1 MKNLI
6 KALSD
11 FQNDCPIIH
20 KDTKGHNY
28 TYADLP
34 QIFSVINPLL
44 KKHKLCFTQ
53 LLQDNGIKT
62 ILFHVES
69 GEQLESFTII
79 PLVKL
84 GAMNEYQS
92 YGSGVTYYRRYA
104 LSSMLGLVTDKDTDA
119 AGAPVAQSPKFR
131 LDMLSNVHTEDELAL
146 LYNSFIDQWIK
157 DGFELISE
165 ELFKHPENEY
175 PQILKLDLKGERG
188 GYYSNVQR
196 FESSQDYKKYC
207 DERLMEGLKV
217 IGSTP
222 YKDF

>member
-69 GEQLESFTII
+69 GEQIESHTPI

-104 LSSMLGLVTDKDTDA
+104 LSSMLGIVTDKDTDA

-131 LDMLSNVHTEDELAL
+131 LDMLNNVFNVGELAV
-146 LYNSFIDQWIK
+146 LYDSFKSTLTDS
-157 DGFELISE
+157 ELQA
-165 ELFKHPENEY
+165 FKTRK
-175 PQILKLDLKGERG
+175 QQLTK
-188 GYYSNVQR
+188 
-196 FESSQDYKKYC
+196 
-207 DERLMEGLKV
+207 
-217 IGSTP
+217 
-222 YKDF
+222 

>member
-11 FQNDCPIIH
+11 FQNECPIIH

-69 GEQLESFTII
+69 GESLESFTTI

-92 YGSGVTYYRRYA
+92 YGAGVSYFRRYA
-104 LSSMLGLVTDKDTDA
+104 LSSCLGIVTDKDTDA
-119 AGAPVAQSPKFR
+119 AGTQVKDNTNTLSKWESKINSLNTNAELLNFYGEHEATIEKSPEIMNFLTIRK
-131 LDMLSNVHTEDELAL
+131 
-146 LYNSFIDQWIK
+146 Q
-157 DGFELISE
+157 
-165 ELFKHPENEY
+165 
-175 PQILKLDLKGERG
+175 QINK
-188 GYYSNVQR
+188 
-196 FESSQDYKKYC
+196 
-207 DERLMEGLKV
+207 
-217 IGSTP
+217 
-222 YKDF
+222 

>member
-11 FQNDCPIIH
+11 FQNECPIIH

-53 LLQDNGIKT
+53 LLQDNGIRT

-69 GEQLESFTII
+69 GEQIESHTPI

-92 YGSGVTYYRRYA
+92 YGSGVTYFRRYA

-119 AGAPVAQSPKFR
+119 AGSSTPVAQSPKFR
-131 LDMLSNVHTEDELAL
+131 LDMLANVHTEDELGM
-146 LYNSFIDQWIK
+146 LYNSFKSSLTPSDL
-157 DGFELISE
+157 EA
-165 ELFKHPENEY
+165 FKTRKQ
-175 PQILKLDLKGERG
+175 QINK
-188 GYYSNVQR
+188 
-196 FESSQDYKKYC
+196 
-207 DERLMEGLKV
+207 
-217 IGSTP
+217 
-222 YKDF
+222 

>member
-53 LLQDNGIKT
+53 LLQDNGIRT

-69 GEQLESFTII
+69 GEQLESFTTI
-79 PLVKL
+79 PTVKL
-84 GAMNEYQS
+84 GAMNEFQS
-92 YGSGVTYYRRYA
+92 YGSAVTYYRRYC
-104 LSSMLGLVTDKDTDA
+104 LSSMLALVTDKDTDA
-119 AGAPVAQSPKFR
+119 AGSSMPVAQSPKFR
-131 LDMLSNVHTEDELAL
+131 LDMLTNVHTEDELGM
-146 LYNSFIDQWIK
+146 LYNSFKSSLTPSDL
-157 DGFELISE
+157 EA
-165 ELFKHPENEY
+165 FKTRKQ
-175 PQILKLDLKGERG
+175 QINK
-188 GYYSNVQR
+188 
-196 FESSQDYKKYC
+196 
-207 DERLMEGLKV
+207 
-217 IGSTP
+217 
-222 YKDF
+222 

>member
-6 KALSD
+6 KALSE
-11 FQNDCPIIH
+11 FQNECPIIH

-53 LLQDNGIKT
+53 LLENDGIRT

-69 GEQLESFTII
+69 GEQIESHTPI

-119 AGAPVAQSPKFR
+119 AGTQIKEQDRKPVL
-131 LDMLSNVHTEDELAL
+131 LDTIWEDELNKCKTL
-146 LYNSFIDQWIK
+146 
-157 DGFELISE
+157 E
-165 ELFKHPENEY
+165 ELTLYFDKLNNKYNLGHDQLNKFSIRKH
-175 PQILKLDLKGERG
+175 QITK
-188 GYYSNVQR
+188 
-196 FESSQDYKKYC
+196 
-207 DERLMEGLKV
+207 
-217 IGSTP
+217 
-222 YKDF
+222 

>member
-6 KALSD
+6 KALSE
-11 FQNDCPIIH
+11 FQNECPIIH

-53 LLQDNGIKT
+53 LLENDGIRT

-69 GEQLESFTII
+69 GEQLESFTTI

-92 YGSGVTYYRRYA
+92 YGSAVTYFRRYC
-104 LSSMLGLVTDKDTDA
+104 LSSCLGLVTDKDTDA
-119 AGAPVAQSPKFR
+119 AGQSVSPSLNTWIDAIAKV
-131 LDMLSNVHTEDELAL
+131 NTIEDLEN
-146 LYNSFIDQWIK
+146 LYASKKMQIAGNKEIID
-157 DGFELISE
+157 
-165 ELFKHPENEY
+165 LFTNRKN
-175 PQILKLDLKGERG
+175 KLT
-188 GYYSNVQR
+188 N
-196 FESSQDYKKYC
+196 
-207 DERLMEGLKV
+207 
-217 IGSTP
+217 
-222 YKDF
+222 

>member
-53 LLQDNGIKT
+53 LLQDNGIRT

-69 GEQLESFTII
+69 GEQLESFTTI
-79 PLVKL
+79 PTVKL
-84 GAMNEYQS
+84 GAMNEFQS
-92 YGSGVTYYRRYA
+92 YGSAVTYYRRYC
-104 LSSMLGLVTDKDTDA
+104 LSSMLALVTDKDTDA
-119 AGAPVAQSPKFR
+119 AGSSMPVAQSPKFR
-131 LDMLSNVHTEDELAL
+131 LDMLPNVHTEDELGI
-146 LYNSFIDQWIK
+146 LYNT
-157 DGFELISE
+157 
-165 ELFKHPENEY
+165 FKSSLTPSDLEAFKTRKQ
-175 PQILKLDLKGERG
+175 QINK
-188 GYYSNVQR
+188 
-196 FESSQDYKKYC
+196 
-207 DERLMEGLKV
+207 
-217 IGSTP
+217 
-222 YKDF
+222 

>member
-53 LLQDNGIKT
+53 LLQDNEIKT

-69 GEQLESFTII
+69 GEQIESHTPI

-92 YGSGVTYYRRYA
+92 YGSGVTYFRRYA

-119 AGAPVAQSPKFR
+119 AGSSMPVAQSPKFR
-131 LDMLSNVHTEDELAL
+131 LDMLANVHTEDELGM
-146 LYNSFIDQWIK
+146 LYNSFKSSLTPSDL
-157 DGFELISE
+157 EA
-165 ELFKHPENEY
+165 FKSRKQ
-175 PQILKLDLKGERG
+175 QITK
-188 GYYSNVQR
+188 
-196 FESSQDYKKYC
+196 
-207 DERLMEGLKV
+207 
-217 IGSTP
+217 
-222 YKDF
+222 

>member
-6 KALSD
+6 KALSE
-11 FQNDCPIIH
+11 FQNECPIIH

-53 LLQDNGIKT
+53 LLENDGIRT

-69 GEQLESFTII
+69 GEQIESHTPI

-92 YGSGVTYYRRYA
+92 YGSGVTYFRRYA

-119 AGAPVAQSPKFR
+119 SGSSMPVVQSPKFR
-131 LDMLSNVHTEDELAL
+131 LDMLANVHTEDELAL
-146 LYNSFIDQWIK
+146 LYNSFKSSLTTSDL
-157 DGFELISE
+157 EA
-165 ELFKHPENEY
+165 FKSRKQ
-175 PQILKLDLKGERG
+175 QINK
-188 GYYSNVQR
+188 
-196 FESSQDYKKYC
+196 
-207 DERLMEGLKV
+207 
-217 IGSTP
+217 
-222 YKDF
+222 

>member
-11 FQNDCPIIH
+11 FQNECPIIH

-69 GEQLESFTII
+69 GEYLESFTTI
-79 PLVKL
+79 PIVKL

-92 YGSGVTYYRRYA
+92 YGAGVSYFRRYA
-104 LSSMLGLVTDKDTDA
+104 LSSCLGIVTDKDTDA
-119 AGAPVAQSPKFR
+119 AGVPVAQSPKFR
-131 LDMLSNVHTEDELAL
+131 LDMLNNVFNVGELAV
-146 LYNSFIDQWIK
+146 LYDSFKSTLTDS
-157 DGFELISE
+157 ELQA
-165 ELFKHPENEY
+165 FKTRKQQLN
-175 PQILKLDLKGERG
+175 K
-188 GYYSNVQR
+188 
-196 FESSQDYKKYC
+196 
-207 DERLMEGLKV
+207 
-217 IGSTP
+217 
-222 YKDF
+222 

>member
-53 LLQDNGIKT
+53 LLQDNGIRT

-69 GEQLESFTII
+69 GEQLESFTTI
-79 PLVKL
+79 PTVKL
-84 GAMNEYQS
+84 GAMNEFQS
-92 YGSGVTYYRRYA
+92 YGSAVTYYRRYC
-104 LSSMLGLVTDKDTDA
+104 LSSMLALVTDKDTDA
-119 AGAPVAQSPKFR
+119 AGSSMPVAQSPKFR
-131 LDMLSNVHTEDELAL
+131 LDMLANVHTEDELGM
-146 LYNSFIDQWIK
+146 LYNSFKSSLTPIDLEAFKTRKQQIIK
-157 DGFELISE
+157 
-165 ELFKHPENEY
+165 
-175 PQILKLDLKGERG
+175 
-188 GYYSNVQR
+188 
-196 FESSQDYKKYC
+196 
-207 DERLMEGLKV
+207 
-217 IGSTP
+217 
-222 YKDF
+222 